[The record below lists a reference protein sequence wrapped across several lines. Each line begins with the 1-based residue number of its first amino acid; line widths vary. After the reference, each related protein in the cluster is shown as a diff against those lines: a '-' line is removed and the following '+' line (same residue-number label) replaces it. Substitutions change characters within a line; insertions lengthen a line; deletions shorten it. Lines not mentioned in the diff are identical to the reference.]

1 MRKMRHD
8 VPETNPRLHIDA
20 LPSQGRRVVVSNDP
34 RPAAKQKA
42 DSPRPTALTTPARPQ
57 PKRDPVRDA
66 KDVTNAKRD
75 EAIAQIRKQ
84 FKEAR
89 K

>member
-1 MRKMRHD
+1 MRTFRSD
-8 VPETNPRLHIDA
+8 NPASNPRLRYDGQ
-20 LPSQGRRVVVSNDP
+20 LPKQGRRVVVSNTPDP
-34 RPAAKQKA
+34 VKR
-42 DSPRPTALTTPARPQ
+42 DSPRPTALTTTQPQ

-84 FKEAR
+84 FKGSE

>member
-42 DSPRPTALTTPARPQ
+42 DTAPA
-57 PKRDPVRDA
+57 PKRTKLDDA
-66 KDVTNAKRD
+66 RARTSARRD
-75 EAIAQIRKQ
+75 EALAQIRKQ
-84 FKEAR
+84 FKEGGR